1 MSQLMIENEEMKLSS
16 SITQTDH
23 LNRKLLMSFMSTM
36 DSLRRLEDDDD
47 DDDDDD
53 GGRDGEGEWEAHHG
67 DGFDGYLDD
76 DNDAISAVDG
86 NGTGR
91 SKTREWIT
99 TTLDDEE
106 RQEAEERDKEAKEEQ
121 ALHKAPWGE

>member
-1 MSQLMIENEEMKLSS
+1 MLQLMIENEEMKLSS

-47 DDDDDD
+47 DNDDD
-53 GGRDGEGEWEAHHG
+53 GGRDGEAEWEAHHG

-76 DNDAISAVDG
+76 DNDATSAVG
-86 NGTGR
+86 GSGTGGSSSTAR
-91 SKTREWIT
+91 REWIT
-99 TTLDDEE
+99 TTVDDDDEE
-106 RQEAEERDKEAKEEQ
+106 EREKECKEERSEYT
-121 ALHKAPWGE
+121 

>member
-47 DDDDDD
+47 DDD
-53 GGRDGEGEWEAHHG
+53 GRDGEAEWEAHHG

-76 DNDAISAVDG
+76 DDGAVDG
-86 NGTGR
+86 NGTG
-91 SKTREWIT
+91 SREWIT
-99 TTLDDEE
+99 TTPADEE
-106 RQEAEERDKEAKEEQ
+106 RQEAEERDKETKEEQ
-121 ALHKAPWGE
+121 KLHKAPWGE